1 MSNMLP
7 SGRPQLTKTDA
18 ERLLATY
25 DLVKY
30 PVRILGIRGYFQKT
44 MGKTP
49 SNDVGIYDDAL
60 FIVAPSYFKSF
71 NANTDPSR
79 IFKDVA
85 VLKAGG
91 PYLYKIGMHGVS
103 GPHPY
108 LALRQNGNVTV
119 IRNGTTEITD
129 NPSRRFYIDIHR
141 GGYNTTSSLG
151 CQTIHPDQWEEFFD
165 AVNAQLKAN
174 NQTIIS
180 YILIEQK

>member
-7 SGRPQLTKTDA
+7 SGRPQLTRQDA
-18 ERLLATY
+18 ERKLGTY

-30 PVRILGIRGYFQKT
+30 PVRLLGVRGYYKQT

-49 SNDVGIYDDAL
+49 SNEIGIYDDAI
-60 FIVAPSYFKSF
+60 FIVAPGFFKSF

-79 IFKDVA
+79 MIPNVA
-85 VLKAGG
+85 VLKVGG
-91 PYLYKIGMHGVS
+91 PYLYKIGMHGIS
-103 GPHPY
+103 GTHPY

-129 NPSRRFYIDIHR
+129 TPIRRFYIDIHR

-151 CQTIHPDQWEEFFD
+151 CQTIHPDQWIEFFD

-174 NQTIIS
+174 NQTIIP
-180 YILIEQK
+180 YILTEEK